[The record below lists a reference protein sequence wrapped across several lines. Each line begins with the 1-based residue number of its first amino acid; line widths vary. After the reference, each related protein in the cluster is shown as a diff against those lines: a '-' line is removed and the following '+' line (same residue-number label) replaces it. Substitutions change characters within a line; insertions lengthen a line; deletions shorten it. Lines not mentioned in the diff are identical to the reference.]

1 MTMNVRGLYEAY
13 EISFL
18 WWGQHMRPCAAWVFF
33 CDRIDILELIRLIV
47 SKHELPIVQAYSK

>member
-13 EISFL
+13 EMSFL
-18 WWGQHMRPCAAWVFF
+18 WWGQHMRPCAARVFF
-33 CDRIDILELIRLIV
+33 CDNILELIRLIV